1 MIQCKT
7 YSIINSVGEV
17 NIEPTTIQ
25 LILVVMENNIVFV
38 FHDLYKQKIKW
49 VYVLKHLLCE

>member
-25 LILVVMENNIVFV
+25 LILVVMENNILFM
-38 FHDLYKQKIKW
+38 FHDLYEQKIKW
-49 VYVLKHLLCE
+49 VYILKHLL